1 MYVSS
6 NKNKN
11 MPITILNFENINISA
26 QVGDIIYYTPF
37 NGISQGGFNQTT
49 LANTIMLGP
58 IISITTLGDGTID
71 ITVEYNHLTTS
82 PPSLGDFI
90 SFVKD
95 KRVNTSSLLG
105 YYASIN
111 FVNNSTGK
119 IELFSVG
126 SEVVESSK

>member
-1 MYVSS
+1 MAIQ
-6 NKNKN
+6 N
-11 MPITILNFENINISA
+11 TILNFPNINISV

-37 NGISQGGFNQTT
+37 NGSSQGGFNQAG

-58 IISITTLGDGTID
+58 IISITTLGDGTVD
-71 ITVEYNHLTTS
+71 ITVEYDNILTS
-82 PPSLGDFI
+82 PPSQGDFI

-95 KRVNTSSLLG
+95 KRINTSSLLG

-111 FVNNSTGK
+111 FVNNSTDK

-126 SEVVESSK
+126 SDVVESSK